1 MHQSNNTAQL
11 LDVDGET
18 AGAIIPRW
26 LWTQSD
32 DASTML
38 RTLQNTVLSCSRAN
52 SARAASGEVSQS
64 TSLSVD
70 VSGARLP
77 PSCLSAGGGA
87 AAAGRA
93 ERLHLLWSHCV
104 WLTVRGQGVKSV
116 HSEWVG
122 SYTSW
127 GKWQHGRLCD
137 SFTNGSFF
145 SYLASVEKMP
155 DRITTGVINTLKAL
169 NGAAIFQSI

>member
-1 MHQSNNTAQL
+1 MHWSNNTAQL
-11 LDVDGET
+11 VNVDGET
-18 AGAIIPRW
+18 AGAIIPCC
-26 LWTQSD
+26 LWTQLD

-38 RTLQNTVLSCSRAN
+38 RTLESVLQQSE
-52 SARAASGEVSQS
+52 SARAATGEVSQT
-64 TSLSVD
+64 TSSSVD
-70 VSGARLP
+70 VSGAHLP
-77 PSCLSAGGGA
+77 PSCLGAGGGA

-93 ERLHLLWSHCV
+93 ERLHLLWSCCV
-104 WLTVRGQGVKSV
+104 WLTVRGQGGKSA

-122 SYTSW
+122 SHTSW
-127 GKWQHGRLCD
+127 GRWQHGRLCD

-155 DRITTGVINTLKAL
+155 DRIITGVINTLKAL